1 MCQDEAKDDD
11 KQNVPQIKC
20 FATSFLLVPF
30 FDLACHFSFTQ
41 YVLFFLSKYYSTNVR
56 GRNDDDTFYAK
67 MGERKGGKSL
77 EKGKNAMQNRAGLLI
92 ENHNEDLCI

>member
-1 MCQDEAKDDD
+1 MS
-11 KQNVPQIKC
+11 
-20 FATSFLLVPF
+20 SF
-30 FDLACHFSFTQ
+30 FSPNIIQ
-41 YVLFFLSKYYSTNVR
+41 QTNVR

-92 ENHNEDLCI
+92 ENHNENED